1 MIDRYKGGEI
11 VNILY
16 LSPPLVFSSTMDIL
30 YICLDNARKNMFG
43 RKKVNKLI
51 EDIDRYFDL
60 MDQSVVVFKEGVRN
74 YLYSHTDA
82 FNENLMRM
90 SAIDSEA
97 GVLRREIEN
106 ALYTQT
112 ALVRS
117 RGDIM
122 RLFEKTR
129 NITDILNDSLF
140 QFEIETPFIPSEL
153 NPEFMK
159 LTEFSTLAV
168 EAVVPA
174 AKAYFK
180 APETVPDKIS
190 RAYFYEKEAVKYSQT
205 IKRTVFHNMPSL
217 KLSEKFHLRYFALHI
232 ENLAKGA
239 ENVADQLAVMAIRR
253 TL

>member
-1 MIDRYKGGEI
+1 
-11 VNILY
+11 
-16 LSPPLVFSSTMDIL
+16 
-30 YICLDNARKNMFG
+30 MFG
-43 RKKVNKLI
+43 RRKTNKLI

-60 MDQSVVVFKEGVRN
+60 MDQAVLIFKEGVRN
-74 YLYSHTDA
+74 YLYSNSDG
-82 FNENLMRM
+82 FNENLMKM
-90 SAIDSEA
+90 SALDSES

-106 ALYTQT
+106 ALYTHT

-129 NITDILNDSLF
+129 NITDILNESLF

-153 NPEFMK
+153 NTEFMK

-168 EAVVPA
+168 EAIVPA

-180 APETVPDKIS
+180 APDTVQDKIS
-190 RAYFYEKEAVKYSQT
+190 RTYFYEKEAIKYSQT

-232 ENLAKGA
+232 ENLAKAA

>member
-1 MIDRYKGGEI
+1 MVSTVPVSGD
-11 VNILY
+11 
-16 LSPPLVFSSTMDIL
+16 PLAISLCSSTMLKMLSLLSVSKFKGD
-30 YICLDNARKNMFG
+30 MFG
-43 RKKVNKLI
+43 KRKADKLI

-60 MDQSVVVFKEGVRN
+60 MDQSVLVFKDGVRN
-74 YLYSHTDA
+74 YLYSNADDFNANLQKMSVLESETD
-82 FNENLMRM
+82 
-90 SAIDSEA
+90 
-97 GVLRREIEN
+97 VLRREIEN

-129 NITDILNDSLF
+129 NIMDILNDSLL
-140 QFEIETPFIPSEL
+140 QFEIETPFIPKEL

-180 APETVPDKIS
+180 SPETIPDKIS

-232 ENLAKGA
+232 ENLSKAA

>member
-1 MIDRYKGGEI
+1 
-11 VNILY
+11 
-16 LSPPLVFSSTMDIL
+16 
-30 YICLDNARKNMFG
+30 MFG
-43 RKKVNKLI
+43 RRKANKLI
-51 EDIDRYFDL
+51 DDIDRYFSIL
-60 MDQSVVVFKEGVRN
+60 DQAVLVFKSGVRN
-74 YLYSHTDA
+74 YLYSNKED
-82 FNENLMRM
+82 FNENLLSM
-90 SAIDSEA
+90 STLDSDA
-97 GVLRREIEN
+97 SVLRREIEN

-112 ALVRS
+112 ALIRS
-117 RGDIM
+117 RADIM

-190 RAYFYEKEAVKYSQT
+190 RAYFYEKEAIKYSQT
-205 IKRTVFHNMPSL
+205 IKRTVFHNMSNL

-232 ENLAKGA
+232 ENLAKAA
-239 ENVADQLAVMAIRR
+239 ENVADQLAVMAIKR

>member
-1 MIDRYKGGEI
+1 
-11 VNILY
+11 
-16 LSPPLVFSSTMDIL
+16 
-30 YICLDNARKNMFG
+30 MFG
-43 RKKVNKLI
+43 LKKINKLI
-51 EDIDRYFDL
+51 DDIDRYFDL
-60 MDQSVVVFKEGVRN
+60 MDQAVLVFKDGVRN
-74 YLYSHTDA
+74 YLYSNTNE
-82 FNENLMRM
+82 FNENLMKM
-90 SAIDSEA
+90 SAVDSEA
-97 GVLRREIEN
+97 SVLRKEIEN

-117 RGDIM
+117 RADIM

-129 NITDILNDSLF
+129 NITSILNDSLF
-140 QFEIETPFIPSEL
+140 QFEIETPFIPKEL

-180 APETVPDKIS
+180 APDTVPDKIS
-190 RAYFYEKEAVKYSQT
+190 RAYFYEKEAVRYSQS
-205 IKRTVFHNMPSL
+205 IKRTVFHNMASL

-232 ENLAKGA
+232 ENLAKAA

>member
-1 MIDRYKGGEI
+1 
-11 VNILY
+11 
-16 LSPPLVFSSTMDIL
+16 
-30 YICLDNARKNMFG
+30 MFG
-43 RKKVNKLI
+43 RNKSIKLI
-51 EDIDRYFDL
+51 EDIDRYFDI
-60 MDQSVVVFKEGVRN
+60 MDQSLLVYKEGVRN
-74 YLYSHTDA
+74 YLYSNPEG
-82 FNENLMRM
+82 FNDNLKKM
-90 SAIDSEA
+90 SALESE
-97 GVLRREIEN
+97 GDVLRREIEN

-129 NITDILNDSLF
+129 SITDLLNDSLF

-168 EAVVPA
+168 ESVVPA

-180 APETVPDKIS
+180 APETVQDKIN

-232 ENLAKGA
+232 ENLSKAA

-253 TL
+253 TM

>member
-1 MIDRYKGGEI
+1 
-11 VNILY
+11 
-16 LSPPLVFSSTMDIL
+16 
-30 YICLDNARKNMFG
+30 MFG
-43 RKKVNKLI
+43 RKKTNKLI
-51 EDIDRYFDL
+51 EDIDRYFNL
-60 MDQSVVVFKEGVRN
+60 MGQSVQVFKEGVKN
-74 YLYSHTDA
+74 YLYSNQTD

-90 SAIDSEA
+90 SAIDSESS
-97 GVLRREIEN
+97 VLRREIEN
-106 ALYTQT
+106 ALYTQS

-129 NITDILNDSLF
+129 NITDMLNDSLF

-153 NPEFMK
+153 NPEFLK

-168 EAVVPA
+168 EAIVPA

-180 APETVPDKIS
+180 TPDMVPDKIS

-205 IKRTVFHNMPSL
+205 IKRTVFHTMPSL

>member
-1 MIDRYKGGEI
+1 
-11 VNILY
+11 
-16 LSPPLVFSSTMDIL
+16 
-30 YICLDNARKNMFG
+30 MFG
-43 RKKVNKLI
+43 RRKANKLI
-51 EDIDRYFDL
+51 DDIDRYFSIL
-60 MDQSVVVFKEGVRN
+60 DQAVLVFKSGVRN
-74 YLYSHTDA
+74 YLYSNKED
-82 FNENLMRM
+82 FNENLLSM
-90 SAIDSEA
+90 STLDSEA
-97 GVLRREIEN
+97 SVLRREIEN

-112 ALVRS
+112 ALIRS
-117 RGDIM
+117 RADIM

-190 RAYFYEKEAVKYSQT
+190 RAYFYEKEAIKYSQT
-205 IKRTVFHNMPSL
+205 IKRTVFHNMPNL

-232 ENLAKGA
+232 ENLAKAA

>member
-1 MIDRYKGGEI
+1 MKFCEYNDF
-11 VNILY
+11 L
-16 LSPPLVFSSTMDIL
+16 P
-30 YICLDNARKNMFG
+30 MFG
-43 RKKVNKLI
+43 LRKTNKLI

-60 MDQSVVVFKEGVRN
+60 MDQSVLVFKEGVRH
-74 YLYSHTDA
+74 YLYSNKDG
-82 FNENLMRM
+82 FNTNLQNM
-90 SAIDSEA
+90 SSLESELD
-97 GVLRREIEN
+97 VLRREIEN

-112 ALVRS
+112 SLVRS

-129 NITDILNDSLF
+129 NITDILNDSLL

-153 NPEFMK
+153 NAEFMK

-174 AKAYFK
+174 AKAYFR

-190 RAYFYEKEAVKYSQT
+190 RTYFYEKEAVKYSQT
-205 IKRTVFHNMPSL
+205 IKRRVFHAMTSL

-232 ENLAKGA
+232 ENLSKAA

>member
-1 MIDRYKGGEI
+1 
-11 VNILY
+11 
-16 LSPPLVFSSTMDIL
+16 
-30 YICLDNARKNMFG
+30 MFG
-43 RKKVNKLI
+43 KKKSIKLI
-51 EDIDRYFDL
+51 EDIDRYFDI
-60 MDQSVVVFKEGVRN
+60 MDQSLLVYKEGVRN
-74 YLYSHTDA
+74 YLYTNPEG
-82 FNENLMRM
+82 FNDNLKKM
-90 SAIDSEA
+90 SALESE
-97 GVLRREIEN
+97 GDVLRREIEN

-129 NITDILNDSLF
+129 SITDLLNDSLF

-168 EAVVPA
+168 ESVVPA

-180 APETVPDKIS
+180 APETVQDKIN

-232 ENLAKGA
+232 ENLSKAA

-253 TL
+253 TM

>member
-1 MIDRYKGGEI
+1 MFITPFLRY
-11 VNILY
+11 ILY
-16 LSPPLVFSSTMDIL
+16 NIKN
-30 YICLDNARKNMFG
+30 YIFG
-43 RKKVNKLI
+43 RKKSVKLI

-60 MDQSVVVFKEGVRN
+60 IDQSLLVFKEGVRN
-74 YLYSHTDA
+74 YLYSNSA
-82 FNENLMRM
+82 GFNDNLKKM
-90 SAIDSEA
+90 SALDSEA
-97 GVLRREIEN
+97 DVLRREIEN

-129 NITDILNDSLF
+129 SITDMLNDSLF
-140 QFEIETPFIPSEL
+140 QFEIETPFVPSEL

-168 EAVVPA
+168 ESVVTA

-180 APETVPDKIS
+180 APETVQDKIN
-190 RAYFYEKEAVKYSQT
+190 RAYFYEKEAVKYAQT
-205 IKRTVFHNMPSL
+205 IKRTVFHNMQSL

-232 ENLAKGA
+232 ENLSKGA

-253 TL
+253 MM

>member
-1 MIDRYKGGEI
+1 
-11 VNILY
+11 
-16 LSPPLVFSSTMDIL
+16 
-30 YICLDNARKNMFG
+30 MFG
-43 RKKVNKLI
+43 HRKANKLI

-60 MDQSVVVFKEGVRN
+60 MDQDLLVFKSGVRN
-74 YLYSHTDA
+74 YLYSNKDE

-90 SAIDSEA
+90 SATDSEA

-122 RLFEKTR
+122 RLLEKTR

-153 NPEFMK
+153 NQEFMK

-168 EAVVPA
+168 EAVIPA
-174 AKAYFK
+174 ARAYFK

-190 RAYFYEKEAVKYSQT
+190 RTYFYEKEAIKYSQT
-205 IKRTVFHNMPSL
+205 IKRTVFHNMTSL

-232 ENLAKGA
+232 ENLAKAA

>member
-1 MIDRYKGGEI
+1 
-11 VNILY
+11 
-16 LSPPLVFSSTMDIL
+16 
-30 YICLDNARKNMFG
+30 MFG
-43 RKKVNKLI
+43 RKKANKLI

-60 MDQSVVVFKEGVRN
+60 MNQSVLVFKEGVKD
-74 YLYSHTDA
+74 YLYSNVNG
-82 FNENLMRM
+82 FNEKLMRM
-90 SAIDSEA
+90 SALDSES

-129 NITDILNDSLF
+129 DITAMLNDSLF
-140 QFEIETPFIPSEL
+140 QFEIETPYIPSEL

-168 EAVVPA
+168 EAVIPA

-180 APETVPDKIS
+180 SPESVPDKIS

-205 IKRTVFHNMPSL
+205 IKRAVFHNMPSL

-232 ENLAKGA
+232 ENLSKGA
-239 ENVADQLAVMAIRR
+239 ESVADQLAVMAIRR

>member
-1 MIDRYKGGEI
+1 
-11 VNILY
+11 
-16 LSPPLVFSSTMDIL
+16 
-30 YICLDNARKNMFG
+30 MFG
-43 RKKVNKLI
+43 RKKSIKLI
-51 EDIDRYFDL
+51 EDIDSYFYI
-60 MDQSVVVFKEGVRN
+60 MDQSLLVYKEGVRN
-74 YLYSHTDA
+74 YLYSNPEG
-82 FNENLMRM
+82 FNDNLKKM
-90 SAIDSEA
+90 SALESE
-97 GVLRREIEN
+97 GDVLRREIEN

-129 NITDILNDSLF
+129 SITNLLNDSLF

-168 EAVVPA
+168 ESVVPA

-180 APETVPDKIS
+180 APETVQDKIN

-232 ENLAKGA
+232 ENLSKAA

-253 TL
+253 TM

>member
-1 MIDRYKGGEI
+1 
-11 VNILY
+11 
-16 LSPPLVFSSTMDIL
+16 
-30 YICLDNARKNMFG
+30 MFG
-43 RKKVNKLI
+43 RKKANKLV

-60 MDQSVVVFKEGVRN
+60 MDQSVLVFKEGVRN
-74 YLYSHTDA
+74 YLYSNTNG
-82 FNENLMRM
+82 FNENLMKM
-90 SAIDSEA
+90 SALDSESS
-97 GVLRREIEN
+97 VLRREIEN

-117 RGDIM
+117 RADIM

-129 NITDILNDSLF
+129 NITDILNESLF

-153 NPEFMK
+153 NQEFMK

-174 AKAYFK
+174 AKAYFRT
-180 APETVPDKIS
+180 PDLVPDKIS

-205 IKRTVFHNMPSL
+205 IKRNVFHNMPAL

-232 ENLAKGA
+232 ENLAKAA
-239 ENVADQLAVMAIRR
+239 EIVADQLAVMAIRR
-253 TL
+253 NL

>member
-1 MIDRYKGGEI
+1 
-11 VNILY
+11 
-16 LSPPLVFSSTMDIL
+16 
-30 YICLDNARKNMFG
+30 MFG
-43 RKKVNKLI
+43 LKKTNKLI
-51 EDIDRYFDL
+51 DDIDRYFDL
-60 MDQSVVVFKEGVRN
+60 MDQAVLVFKDGVRN
-74 YLYSHTDA
+74 YLYSNSNEFD
-82 FNENLMRM
+82 ENLMRM
-90 SAIDSEA
+90 SALDSETS
-97 GVLRREIEN
+97 VLRREIEN

-117 RGDIM
+117 RADIM

-140 QFEIETPFIPSEL
+140 QFEIETPYIPKEL

-180 APETVPDKIS
+180 SPETVPDKIS

-205 IKRTVFHNMPSL
+205 IKRTVFHNMSTL

-232 ENLAKGA
+232 ENLSKAA

>member
-1 MIDRYKGGEI
+1 
-11 VNILY
+11 
-16 LSPPLVFSSTMDIL
+16 
-30 YICLDNARKNMFG
+30 MFG
-43 RKKVNKLI
+43 HRKANKLI

-60 MDQSVVVFKEGVRN
+60 MDQALLVFKSGVRN
-74 YLYSHTDA
+74 YLYSNKDE

-90 SAIDSEA
+90 SATDSEA

-122 RLFEKTR
+122 RLLEKTR

-153 NPEFMK
+153 NQEFMK

-168 EAVVPA
+168 EAVIPA
-174 AKAYFK
+174 ARAYFK

-190 RAYFYEKEAVKYSQT
+190 RTYFYEKEAIKYSQT
-205 IKRTVFHNMPSL
+205 IKRTVFHNMTSL

-232 ENLAKGA
+232 ENLAKAA
-239 ENVADQLAVMAIRR
+239 ENVTDQLAVMAIRR

>member
-1 MIDRYKGGEI
+1 
-11 VNILY
+11 
-16 LSPPLVFSSTMDIL
+16 
-30 YICLDNARKNMFG
+30 MFG
-43 RKKVNKLI
+43 KKKSIKLI

-60 MDQSVVVFKEGVRN
+60 IDQSLLVFKEGVRN
-74 YLYSHTDA
+74 YLYSNPDG
-82 FNENLMRM
+82 FNDNLKNM
-90 SAIDSEA
+90 SALDSEA
-97 GVLRREIEN
+97 DVLRREIEN

-122 RLFEKTR
+122 RLFEKIR
-129 NITDILNDSLF
+129 SITDMLNDSLF

-168 EAVVPA
+168 ESVVTA

-180 APETVPDKIS
+180 APETVQDKIN
-190 RAYFYEKEAVKYSQT
+190 RAYFYEKEAVKYAQT
-205 IKRTVFHNMPSL
+205 IKRTVFHNMQAL

-232 ENLAKGA
+232 ENISKAA

-253 TL
+253 MM

>member
-1 MIDRYKGGEI
+1 MFKH
-11 VNILY
+11 
-16 LSPPLVFSSTMDIL
+16 
-30 YICLDNARKNMFG
+30 RKA
-43 RKKVNKLI
+43 NKLI

-60 MDQSVVVFKEGVRN
+60 MDQALLVFKSGVKN
-74 YLYSHTDA
+74 YLYSNKDE

-90 SAIDSEA
+90 SATDSEA

-122 RLFEKTR
+122 RLLEKTR
-129 NITDILNDSLF
+129 NITDILNESLF

-153 NPEFMK
+153 NQEFMK

-168 EAVVPA
+168 EAVIPA
-174 AKAYFK
+174 AKAYFT

-190 RAYFYEKEAVKYSQT
+190 RTYFYEKEAIKYSQT
-205 IKRTVFHNMPSL
+205 IKRTVFHNMTNL

-232 ENLAKGA
+232 ENLAKAA

>member
-1 MIDRYKGGEI
+1 
-11 VNILY
+11 
-16 LSPPLVFSSTMDIL
+16 
-30 YICLDNARKNMFG
+30 MFG
-43 RKKVNKLI
+43 RKKSIKLI
-51 EDIDRYFDL
+51 EDIDRYFDI
-60 MDQSVVVFKEGVRN
+60 MDQSLLVYKEGVRN
-74 YLYSHTDA
+74 YLYSNPDG
-82 FNENLMRM
+82 FNNNLKKM
-90 SAIDSEA
+90 SALESE
-97 GVLRREIEN
+97 GDVLRREIEN

-129 NITDILNDSLF
+129 SITDLLNDSLF

-168 EAVVPA
+168 ESVVPA

-180 APETVPDKIS
+180 APETVQDKIN

-232 ENLAKGA
+232 ENLSKAA

-253 TL
+253 TM